1 MTEHGVRNT
10 INHRPFSASVR
21 DENLIHLADETFDV
35 LVIGGGITGAAIAR
49 DAAMRGFRTA
59 LVEKGDFAVGTSSRS
74 TRLVHGGI
82 RYLEYGELRLVFDAC
97 TERRILRRIAPR
109 LVRPLAFLYPSTP
122 ASAPRLETPPGP
134 HPLRRPQL
142 SSATSRCTAGSPPKR
157 RRAGSPWSPGG
168 ASSASAAITT
178 PRSMMP
184 VSP

>member
-1 MTEHGVRNT
+1 
-10 INHRPFSASVR
+10 
-21 DENLIHLADETFDV
+21 
-35 LVIGGGITGAAIAR
+35 
-49 DAAMRGFRTA
+49 MRGFRTA

-122 ASAPRLETPPGP
+122 ASAPAWKPAWASPSTTPLALFRNVQMHRWLSPEEAARRE
-134 HPLRRPQL
+134 PLV
-142 SSATSRCTAGSPPKR
+142 AGR
-157 RRAGSPWSPGG
+157 